1 MVKLCTDPYTNDNES
16 VTNHF
21 KTFPFQ
27 LSDFQKYAIEAITT
41 GNDILI
47 TAHTGS
53 GKTLPAEF
61 AIEYFTRL
69 GKKVIYTSPI
79 KALSNQKF
87 HEFSQKFPDITF
99 GILTGDIKFNPEAQV
114 TIMTTEILRNS
125 LLNHKY
131 NTTQKENFHDETITD
146 SNIQGNAFINN
157 LQFQINFQDVACVV
171 FDEVHYI
178 NDADRGKVWE
188 ESIMFMPQ
196 YIQLIMLSATIDKP
210 MVFASWIENIKH
222 IKYGNNDSTVYLAP
236 TSHRVVPLYHYV
248 YLDINIGTCQK
259 IKDKAMVSNMNRL
272 CNKLLV
278 LKDNNTLFDDST
290 YDAVANIKRYMDKEN
305 IRISSTATLNN
316 IAKYLHDNNMLPAIC
331 FIFSRVQVERY
342 ANAIHVLPGNVID
355 KDGNAFN
362 IQKDCEAILR
372 KLPNHA
378 EYTLLPE
385 FHNIVKLLEKGIAY
399 HHSGIIPVFREMIE
413 ILFGQ
418 GKVKLLF
425 ATETFAVG
433 INMPTKTVIFSGFQK
448 FNGSHLRTI
457 FSHEYTQMAGRAG
470 RRGLDTIG
478 HVIHLT
484 NMTSLPYKHDYKN
497 MMNGKPQLLTSKFSI
512 SYNIILN
519 FFAKHAELNADART
533 SINNHYII
541 DQLILFTNDSFCQ
554 SQNTSRISCLK
565 NELEVNKSKAE
576 QLKVTLDPHISTIE
590 EYYKLQEEVS
600 KTKKAK
606 KRKEIEN
613 KINDIKSSSK
623 MFDHFMKSWKQL
635 ETTLKEIEG
644 IQSEIRDYMEF
655 FETQT
660 KKFISLLS
668 QFEFITLKEDEEVQT
683 ISISQKGTYASH
695 IQEVHCLCLADILSS
710 TNNFEHF
717 SENDIV
723 AYLSIF
729 CDIKIKDDIRITSP
743 DSITFENKK
752 VYDAIIL
759 TSSKLHEY
767 SDFATSLQLYQNVK
781 EENLCYD
788 LIDSVYHWCEAS
800 TEEECRG
807 ILFTLQNNYDVFN
820 GEFIKSI
827 LKINNVTSEL
837 TKVCE
842 NSQLLSLQHKLS
854 KISGLTLKFIA
865 TNQSLYL

>member
-1 MVKLCTDPYTNDNES
+1 MVKICTEGYTNEDES
-16 VTNHF
+16 VINHF
-21 KTFPFQ
+21 NSFPFP

-61 AIEYFTRL
+61 AIRYFTQI

-87 HEFSQKFPDITF
+87 HEFSQKFPDISF
-99 GILTGDIKFNPEAQV
+99 GILTGDIKYNPEAQV

-125 LLNHKY
+125 LLNNKY
-131 NTTQKENFHDETITD
+131 KREEEEVNRKDTNDNGISSNLLFTID
-146 SNIQGNAFINN
+146 FQNI
-157 LQFQINFQDVACVV
+157 ACVV

-196 YIQLIMLSATIDKP
+196 DIQLIMLSATIDKP
-210 MVFASWIENIKH
+210 DIFASWIENIKH
-222 IKYGNNDSTVYLAP
+222 TNNNCSSTVYLAP
-236 TSHRVVPLYHYV
+236 TSHRVVPLYHYL
-248 YLDINIGTCQK
+248 YLDINIGTCTK
-259 IKDKAMVSNMNRL
+259 IKDKVMVSNMNRF
-272 CNKLLV
+272 CNKLLT
-278 LKDNNTLFDDST
+278 LKDKNVPFDDSI
-290 YDAVANIKRYMDKEN
+290 YDTVSNIKRYMGKEN

-316 IAKYLHDNNMLPAIC
+316 ITKYLYDNDMLPAIC

-378 EYTLLPE
+378 EYSQLPE
-385 FHNIVKLLEKGIAY
+385 FHNIVRLLEKGIAY

-433 INMPTKTVIFSGFQK
+433 INMPTKTVLFSGFQK
-448 FNGSHLRTI
+448 FNGASLRTI

-470 RRGLDTIG
+470 RRGLDSVG

-497 MMNGKPQLLTSKFSI
+497 MMNGKPQLLTSKFCI
-512 SYNIILN
+512 SYNLVLN
-519 FFAKHAELNADART
+519 FISNRAD
-533 SINNHYII
+533 NNDTEAPIDYDHII
-541 DQLILFTNDSFCQ
+541 DQLIQFSNDSFCQ
-554 SQNTSRISCLK
+554 SQNSSHISSLK
-565 NELEVNKSKAE
+565 NELEVNKNKAE
-576 QLKVTLDPHISTIE
+576 LLKVSLDPHKQLIE
-590 EYYKLQEEVS
+590 EYQKLQDEIS
-600 KTKKAK
+600 NSKKAK
-606 KRKEIEN
+606 KRKEIDKKMNE
-613 KINDIKSSSK
+613 IKSSTR
-623 MFDHFMKSWKQL
+623 MFDHIMKSWKQL
-635 ETTLKEIEG
+635 ESTLNEIEE
-644 IQSEIRDYMEF
+644 IQREILAYMEF

-660 KKFISLLS
+660 KKFIALLS
-668 QFEFITLKEDEEVQT
+668 HFEFISKMENEEKFT
-683 ISISQKGTYASH
+683 ISEKGVHASH
-695 IQEVHCLCLADILSS
+695 IQEVHCLCLADILCS
-710 TNNFEHF
+710 TNNFEDF
-717 SENDIV
+717 TEIDIV

-752 VYDAIIL
+752 VYDAIVL
-759 TSSKLHEY
+759 TTTKLNEY
-767 SDFATSLQLYQNVK
+767 TDYATSLQLYQNVK

-788 LIDSVYHWCEAS
+788 LIESFYQWCEAS

-807 ILFTLQNNYDVFN
+807 ILFTLQNNYDVFS

-842 NSQLLSLQHKLS
+842 SSQLVSLQHKLS

>member
-1 MVKLCTDPYTNDNES
+1 MVKLCTETYDNKEES
-16 VTNHF
+16 F
-21 KTFPFQ
+21 EKQFGKFPFP
-27 LSDFQKYAIEAITT
+27 LSDFQKYAIEAIIT
-41 GNDILI
+41 GNDILV

-61 AIEYFTRL
+61 AIEYFTQL

-87 HEFSQKFPDITF
+87 HEFSQKFPDISF
-99 GILTGDIKFNPEAQV
+99 GILTGDIKYNPEAQV

-131 NTTQKENFHDETITD
+131 NTNEEVPEVPLSQHENNNVFM
-146 SNIQGNAFINN
+146 SN
-157 LQFQINFQDVACVV
+157 LQFHINFQEIACVV

-178 NDADRGKVWE
+178 NDTDRGKVWE
-188 ESIMFMPQ
+188 ESIMFMPED
-196 YIQLIMLSATIDKP
+196 IQLIMLSATIDKP
-210 MVFASWIENIKH
+210 MQFASWIENVKH
-222 IKYGNNDSTVYLAP
+222 KNRSTTVYLAP
-236 TSHRVVPLYHYV
+236 TTHRVVPLHHYV
-248 YLDINIGTCQK
+248 YLDINLGTCQK
-259 IKDKAMVSNMNRL
+259 VKDKVMVSNMNRF
-272 CNKLLV
+272 CNKPLII
-278 LKDNNTLFDDST
+278 KDSCKTFDDNI
-290 YDAVANIKRYMDKEN
+290 YDSVANIKRYMDKEN

-316 IAKYLHDNNMLPAIC
+316 IAKYLYDNEMLPAIC
-331 FIFSRVQVERY
+331 FIFSRVQVERF

-362 IQKDCEAILR
+362 IQKDCEAIIR

-378 EYTLLPE
+378 EYTQLPE

-448 FNGSHLRTI
+448 FNGSHLRSV

-519 FFAKHAELNADART
+519 LLSKQGQGSD
-533 SINNHYII
+533 NNGTTIDIHFII
-541 DQLILFTNDSFCQ
+541 DHLLKFTNDSFCQ
-554 SQNTSRISCLK
+554 SQNNSHISSLK
-565 NELEVNKSKAE
+565 SELEDNENKAE
-576 QLKVTLDPHISTIE
+576 KLKVTLLPHISSIE
-590 EYYKLQEEVS
+590 EYCKLQEEVS

-606 KRKEIEN
+606 KRKEMEN
-613 KINDIKSSSK
+613 KMNDIKSSTK
-623 MFDHFMKSWKQL
+623 LFDNIMKSRKIL
-635 ETTLKEIEG
+635 ETTSKDIEA
-644 IQSEIRDYMEF
+644 IEREIRDYMEF

-660 KKFISLLS
+660 KRFISLLS
-668 QFEFITLKEDEEVQT
+668 HFEFITLKEEEHTQT
-683 ISISQKGTYASH
+683 ISISQKGIHASH

-717 SENDIV
+717 SVNDIV

-729 CDIKIKDDIRITSP
+729 CDIKIKDDIRISSP

-759 TSSKLHEY
+759 TSSILHEY
-767 SDFATSLQLYQNVK
+767 SDYATSLLLYQNVK

-788 LIDSVYHWCEAS
+788 LIEAVYQWCEAS

-842 NSQLLSLQHKLS
+842 NSQLVSLQHKLS

>member
-1 MVKLCTDPYTNDNES
+1 MVKICTEGYTNKDES
-16 VTNHF
+16 IIKHF
-21 KTFPFQ
+21 NCFPFP

-61 AIEYFTRL
+61 AIRYFTQI

-87 HEFSQKFPDITF
+87 HEFSQKFPDISF
-99 GILTGDIKFNPEAQV
+99 GILTGDIKYNPEAQV

-125 LLNHKY
+125 LLNNKY
-131 NTTQKENFHDETITD
+131 KREEEVV
-146 SNIQGNAFINN
+146 NIKDTNDNGISNN
-157 LQFQINFQDVACVV
+157 LLFTIDFQNIACVV

-196 YIQLIMLSATIDKP
+196 EIQLIMLSATIDKP
-210 MVFASWIENIKH
+210 DIFASWIENIKH
-222 IKYGNNDSTVYLAP
+222 SNHSSSSTVYLAP
-236 TSHRVVPLYHYV
+236 TSHRVVPLYHYL
-248 YLDINIGTCQK
+248 YLDINIGTCTK
-259 IKDKAMVSNMNRL
+259 IKDKVMVSNMNRF
-272 CNKLLV
+272 CNKLLT
-278 LKDNNTLFDDST
+278 LKDKKVPFDDSI
-290 YDAVANIKRYMDKEN
+290 YDSVSNIKRFMDKEN

-316 IAKYLHDNNMLPAIC
+316 ITKYLYDNDMLPAIC

-378 EYTLLPE
+378 EYSQLPE
-385 FHNIVKLLEKGIAY
+385 FHNIVRLLEKGIAY

-433 INMPTKTVIFSGFQK
+433 INMPTKTVLFSGFQK
-448 FNGSHLRTI
+448 FNGASLRTI

-470 RRGLDTIG
+470 RRGLDTVG

-497 MMNGKPQLLTSKFSI
+497 MMNGKPQLLTSKFCI
-512 SYNIILN
+512 SYNLVLN
-519 FFAKHAELNADART
+519 FISNRAD
-533 SINNHYII
+533 NNDTEAPKDYDQII
-541 DQLILFTNDSFCQ
+541 DQLILFSNDSFCQ
-554 SQNTSRISCLK
+554 SQNSSHISSLK
-565 NELEVNKSKAE
+565 NELDANNNKAE
-576 QLKVTLDPHISTIE
+576 LLKVSLDPHKQLIE
-590 EYYKLQEEVS
+590 EYNKLQDEIS
-600 KTKKAK
+600 NTKKAK
-606 KRKEIEN
+606 KRKDMEKRMNE
-613 KINDIKSSSK
+613 IKSSTR
-623 MFDHFMKSWKQL
+623 MFDHIMKSWKQL
-635 ETTLKEIEG
+635 ESTSNEIEE
-644 IQSEIRDYMEF
+644 IQREILAYMEF

-660 KKFISLLS
+660 NKFIALLS
-668 QFEFITLKEDEEVQT
+668 HFDFISKMEDEEKFT
-683 ISISQKGTYASH
+683 ISEKGIHASH
-695 IQEVHCLCLADILSS
+695 IQEVHCLCLADILCS
-710 TNNFEHF
+710 TNIFEDF
-717 SENDIV
+717 TENDIV

-759 TSSKLHEY
+759 TSTKLNEY
-767 SDFATSLQLYQNVK
+767 TDYATSLQLYQNVK
-781 EENLCYD
+781 EEKLCYD
-788 LIDSVYHWCEAS
+788 LIESVYQWCEAS

-807 ILFTLQNNYDVFN
+807 ILFTLQNNYDVFS

-842 NSQLLSLQHKLS
+842 SSQLVSLQHKLS

>member
-1 MVKLCTDPYTNDNES
+1 MVRLCTETYDNKEES
-16 VTNHF
+16 VEKQF
-21 KTFPFQ
+21 GKFLFP
-27 LSDFQKYAIEAITT
+27 LSDFQKYAIEAIIT
-41 GNDILI
+41 GNDILV

-61 AIEYFTRL
+61 AIEYFTQL

-87 HEFSQKFPDITF
+87 HEFSQKFPDISF
-99 GILTGDIKFNPEAQV
+99 GILTGDIKYNPEAQV

-131 NTTQKENFHDETITD
+131 NTNEEVPEVPLSQHENNNDNNVFV
-146 SNIQGNAFINN
+146 NN
-157 LQFQINFQDVACVV
+157 LQFHINFQEIACVV

-188 ESIMFMPQ
+188 ESIMFMPED
-196 YIQLIMLSATIDKP
+196 IQLIMLSATIDKP
-210 MVFASWIENIKH
+210 MQFASWIENVKH
-222 IKYGNNDSTVYLAP
+222 KNRSTTVYLAP
-236 TSHRVVPLYHYV
+236 TTHRVVPLHHYV
-248 YLDINIGTCQK
+248 YLDINLGTCQK
-259 IKDKAMVSNMNRL
+259 VKDKVMVSNMNRL
-272 CNKLLV
+272 CNKPLII
-278 LKDNNTLFDDST
+278 KDSCKTFDDNI
-290 YDAVANIKRYMDKEN
+290 YDSVANIKRYMEKEN

-316 IAKYLHDNNMLPAIC
+316 IAKYLYDNEMLPAIC

-378 EYTLLPE
+378 EYTQLPE

-433 INMPTKTVIFSGFQK
+433 INMPTKTVLFTGFQK

-519 FFAKHAELNADART
+519 FLSKEAQGTDNGTTIDIHF
-533 SINNHYII
+533 II
-541 DQLILFTNDSFCQ
+541 DHLLKFTNDSFCQ
-554 SQNTSRISCLK
+554 SQNNSHISSLK
-565 NELEVNKSKAE
+565 SELEDNENKAE
-576 QLKVTLDPHISTIE
+576 QLKVTLLPHIPSIE
-590 EYYKLQEEVS
+590 EYCKLQEEVS

-606 KRKEIEN
+606 KRKEMEN
-613 KINDIKSSSK
+613 KMNDIKSSTK
-623 MFDHFMKSWKQL
+623 LFDNIMKSRKLL
-635 ETTLKEIEG
+635 ETTSKDIEA
-644 IQSEIRDYMEF
+644 IESEIRDYMEF

-660 KKFISLLS
+660 KRFISLLS
-668 QFEFITLKEDEEVQT
+668 HFEFITLKEEEHTQT
-683 ISISQKGTYASH
+683 ISISQKGIHASH

-717 SENDIV
+717 SVNDIV

-729 CDIKIKDDIRITSP
+729 CDIKIKDDIRISSP

-767 SDFATSLQLYQNVK
+767 TDYATSLLLYQNIK

-788 LIDSVYHWCEAS
+788 LIESVYQWCEAS
-800 TEEECRG
+800 TEDECRG

-842 NSQLLSLQHKLS
+842 NSQLVSLQHKLS

>member
-1 MVKLCTDPYTNDNES
+1 MVKLCTETYSNGDENILK
-16 VTNHF
+16 HF
-21 KTFPFQ
+21 KSFPFP
-27 LSDFQKYAIEAITT
+27 LSDFQKYALEAITT

-61 AIEYFTRL
+61 AIRYFTQL

-87 HEFSQKFPDITF
+87 HEFSQKFPDISF
-99 GILTGDIKFNPEAQV
+99 GILTGDIKYNPEAQV

-131 NTTQKENFHDETITD
+131 NTKEKEKDDMTLTEM
-146 SNIQGNAFINN
+146 NIPDNVFMNN
-157 LQFQINFQDVACVV
+157 LQFNINFQDIACVV

-188 ESIMFMPQ
+188 ESIMFMPHN
-196 YIQLIMLSATIDKP
+196 IQLIMLSATIDKP
-210 MVFASWIENIKH
+210 MNFASWIENIKH
-222 IKYGNNDSTVYLAP
+222 KENNTTVYLAP
-236 TSHRVVPLYHYV
+236 TSHRVVPLYHYL
-248 YLDINIGTCQK
+248 YLDINLGTCQK

-272 CNKLLV
+272 CNKPLI
-278 LKDNNTLFDDST
+278 LKDNNVHFDDNT
-290 YDAVANIKRYMDKEN
+290 YDSIANIKRFMEKEN

-316 IAKYLHDNNMLPAIC
+316 IAKYLYDNDMLPAIC
-331 FIFSRVQVERY
+331 FIFSRVQVEKY
-342 ANAIHVLPGNVID
+342 ANAIHVLPGNILD
-355 KDGNAFN
+355 KDGKAFN

-378 EYTLLPE
+378 EYTQLPE

-399 HHSGIIPVFREMIE
+399 HHSGIIPIFREMIE

-433 INMPTKTVIFSGFQK
+433 INMPTKTVLFSGFQK

-470 RRGLDTIG
+470 RRGLDTVG

-497 MMNGKPQLLTSKFSI
+497 MMNGKPQLLTSKFNI
-512 SYNIILN
+512 TYNIILN
-519 FFAKHAELNADART
+519 FLSKHKQENDSLDRDK
-533 SINNHYII
+533 IFE
-541 DQLILFTNDSFCQ
+541 QLIHFTNDSFCQ
-554 SQNTSRISCLK
+554 TQNNTHISSLQK
-565 NELEVNKSKAE
+565 ELEVNNNKAE
-576 QLKVTLDPHISTIE
+576 QLKVLTDPHMSIID
-590 EYYKLQEEVS
+590 EYIKLQEEIP

-606 KRKEIEN
+606 KRKEMQN
-613 KINDIKSSSK
+613 KLNEIRSSTRMIDHIMIN
-623 MFDHFMKSWKQL
+623 WKQQESL
-635 ETTLKEIEG
+635 LQENEEI
-644 IQSEIRDYMEF
+644 QNEIHAYLAF

-660 KKFISLLS
+660 NKFISLLS
-668 QFEFITLKEDEEVQT
+668 HFDFITQNDEHT
-683 ISISQKGTYASH
+683 LSISQKGLHASH
-695 IQEVHCLCLADILSS
+695 LQEVNCLCLSDILQF
-710 TNNFEHF
+710 TNCFESF
-717 SENDIV
+717 TENDIV

-729 CDIKIKDDIRITSP
+729 CDIKINDNLRISFP
-743 DSITFENKK
+743 DLITFENDI
-752 VYDAIIL
+752 VYDAIIH
-759 TSSKLHEY
+759 TSTKLNEY
-767 SDFATSLQLYQNVK
+767 TDYASSILLYQNIK
-781 EENLCYD
+781 EENICYD
-788 LIDSVYHWCEAS
+788 LIEPLYEWCKAT
-800 TEEECRG
+800 TEEECRT
-807 ILFTLQNNYDVFN
+807 ILINLQNNYDVFN

-827 LKINNVTSEL
+827 LKINNITSEL

-842 NSQLLSLQHKLS
+842 SSQLVSLQHKLS
-854 KISGLTLKFIA
+854 KISALTLKFIA

>member
-1 MVKLCTDPYTNDNES
+1 MVKLCTDPYTNDNEN
-16 VTNHF
+16 VNNYF
-21 KTFPFQ
+21 NAFPFL

-87 HEFSQKFPDITF
+87 HEFSQKYPDISF
-99 GILTGDIKFNPEAQV
+99 GILTGDIKYNPEAQV

-131 NTTQKENFHDETITD
+131 NTKEEVPEVHHSHD
-146 SNIQGNAFINN
+146 NNNNNNNLFISN
-157 LQFQINFQDVACVV
+157 LQFHINFQEIACVV

-188 ESIMFMPQ
+188 ESIMFMPED
-196 YIQLIMLSATIDKP
+196 IQLIMLSATIDKP
-210 MVFASWIENIKH
+210 MQFASWIENVKH
-222 IKYGNNDSTVYLAP
+222 KNRSSSVYLAP
-236 TSHRVVPLYHYV
+236 TTHRVVPLHHYL
-248 YLDINIGTCQK
+248 YLDINLGTCQK
-259 IKDKAMVSNMNRL
+259 VKDKVMVSNMNRL
-272 CNKLLV
+272 CNKPLV
-278 LKDNNTLFDDST
+278 LKDNSTTFDDNM
-290 YDAVANIKRYMDKEN
+290 YDSVANIKRYMDKEN
-305 IRISSTATLNN
+305 IRISSTSTLNN
-316 IAKYLHDNNMLPAIC
+316 IAKYLYDNEMLPAIC

-342 ANAIHVLPGNVID
+342 ANAIHVLPGNVLD

-457 FSHEYTQMAGRAG
+457 YSHEYTQMAGRAG
-470 RRGLDTIG
+470 RRGLDSIG

-533 SINNHYII
+533 SRTSINNHYII

-554 SQNTSRISCLK
+554 SQNTSHISCLK

-590 EYYKLQEEVS
+590 EYYKLQEEAS

-623 MFDHFMKSWKQL
+623 MFDHYMKSWKQL

-668 QFEFITLKEDEEVQT
+668 QFEFISRKEDEEKFT
-683 ISISQKGTYASH
+683 ISVKGVHASH

-729 CDIKIKDDIRITSP
+729 CDIKIKDDLRISTP
-743 DSITFENKK
+743 DSITFENKR
-752 VYDAIIL
+752 YTML
-759 TSSKLHEY
+759 LLLPLRNFMSTQ
-767 SDFATSLQLYQNVK
+767 TSLPLFNYIKMSKRRIFVTTSLN
-781 EENLCYD
+781 
-788 LIDSVYHWCEAS
+788 
-800 TEEECRG
+800 
-807 ILFTLQNNYDVFN
+807 LFTN
-820 GEFIKSI
+820 GVRRVQKKNVGVYC
-827 LKINNVTSEL
+827 LPYKIIMMCSTA
-837 TKVCE
+837 
-842 NSQLLSLQHKLS
+842 NS
-854 KISGLTLKFIA
+854 
-865 TNQSLYL
+865 